1 VSNSTIAVLMG
12 GRSAEREIS
21 LQTGAGVLTTLEQ
34 LGYAAFATDYDDRFV
49 EYLRERRPDAVFI
62 ALHGGA
68 GENGSVQAVLEWM
81 RIPYQGSGVRAS
93 AVAMDKWMTKA
104 LMRAEGIPTPHAAV
118 IGAIAL
124 GAGIPAIPDDIG
136 CPCVVKPVSDGS
148 SVGVHIVSEPA
159 DWEPAIRDAAV
170 NGDRILVERYV
181 VGREFTVA
189 VLDDTALPVVE
200 IIPNDES
207 YSYAAKYT
215 PGGSKH
221 CVPADLDAA
230 STKRMQKFG
239 LDLHRAL
246 GARDYSRT
254 DVLLDNDGNLFVLE
268 CNTLPGLTPFS
279 LFPEAAAAAGID
291 YVSLIERLVKAALR
305 RAEVAN

>member
-21 LQTGAGVLTTLEQ
+21 LQSGAGVLATLEQ
-34 LGYAAFATDYDDRFV
+34 LGYAAFATDYDDSFV
-49 EYLRERRPDAVFI
+49 DNLRSRRPDAVFI

-68 GENGSVQAVLEWM
+68 GEDGSVQAVLEWL

-104 LMRAEGIPTPHAAV
+104 LMRAEGIPTPPAA
-118 IGAIAL
+118 IIDSIPAGATL
-124 GAGIPAIPDDIG
+124 PAIPSNVG
-136 CPCVVKPVSDGS
+136 YPCVVKPVADGS
-148 SVGVHIVSEPA
+148 SVGVHIISESA
-159 DWEPAIRDAAV
+159 DWEPAIRDAASH
-170 NGDRILVERYV
+170 GERILVERYV
-181 VGREFTVA
+181 FGREFTVA
-189 VLDDTALPVVE
+189 VLDDAALPVVE

-215 PGGSKH
+215 PGGSTH
-221 CVPADLDAA
+221 RVPADLDAA
-230 STKRMQKFG
+230 STARMQKLG

-254 DVLLDNDGNLFVLE
+254 DVLLGNDGDIFVLE
-268 CNTLPGLTPFS
+268 CNTLPGLTQFS
-279 LFPEAAAAAGID
+279 LFPEAAAAAGIN
-291 YVSLIERLVKAALR
+291 YAALIERLVKSALR
-305 RAEVAN
+305 RAAVAN

>member
-1 VSNSTIAVLMG
+1 MG

-21 LQTGAGVLTTLEQ
+21 LQTGAGVLTTLER
-34 LGYAAFATDYDDRFV
+34 LGYAAFAADYDDHLV
-49 EYLRERRPDAVFI
+49 ENLHERRPDAVFI

-68 GENGSVQAVLEWM
+68 GEDGSVQAMLEWL

-93 AVAMDKWMTKA
+93 AVAMDKWVTKA
-104 LMRAEGIPTPHAAV
+104 LMRAEGIPTPPAAV
-118 IGAIAL
+118 IGALAP
-124 GAGIPAIPDDIG
+124 GASIPAIPDDIG
-136 CPCVVKPVSDGS
+136 CPCVVKPIADGS
-148 SVGVHIVSEPA
+148 SVGVHIVSEQA

-181 VGREFTVA
+181 GGREFTVA
-189 VLDDTALPVVE
+189 VLDDVALPVVE

-215 PGGSKH
+215 PGGSTH
-221 CVPADLDAA
+221 RVPADLDVAN
-230 STKRMQKFG
+230 TTRMQKYG

-254 DVLLDNDGNLFVLE
+254 DVLLDNDGKLYVLE
-268 CNTLPGLTPFS
+268 CNTLPGLTQFS

-291 YVSLIERLVKAALR
+291 YAALIERLVKSALR